1 MSEYSTEQVP
11 EFDVGVGNFA
21 TRNKRY
27 RTHVCNHFKLKFVSV
42 GGDGGDGNCF
52 FESLSRLL
60 QPHCTAAQLRENCVE
75 LFKSCLDST
84 QPLFETIVIEIEDE
98 LNRELICSKR
108 GSRID
113 GLKPGSVQE
122 YIDAVSHDGVWVQG
136 LHWMR
141 AVSFLYDVRIGV
153 VIYGQELVR
162 FIGSG
167 QSTVFLYNADGRTHF
182 DPLVP
187 WTGSPD
193 HIDEAPI
200 DEAPIDEAPIDEAHI
215 DEAHIDEA
223 HIDEVFAL
231 STLKS
236 PKKLMCA
243 LLAPANLIRLARRFQ
258 QEPSVV
264 EIHSDTDDASSVHGL
279 HGSQPVSQ
287 ESSVHASPLGL
298 TRIKRTCRMECGV
311 HGSQPVLPESS
322 VHGLHGSQP
331 VPPESSV
338 HASPLGLTR
347 IKRTCRME
355 CGVHGSQPVPPES
368 SVHGL
373 HGSEPVSQ
381 ERIKRAC
388 RLQKRAPSP
397 DPPARLK
404 KNAHV
409 KKIVVHGSNS
419 DDDEPLVLGRSKPQL
434 KNPSELALS
443 VGTSFTTSHFSLATA
458 MLKKRLAETHSG
470 GHLQTRNS
478 SAQYIYIKCLLC
490 PMVCSAG
497 SKKGSPNRWRVTS
510 LSNVAHE
517 ACKGHCHSDSVPIS
531 MPPSIPTAMQS
542 AVIPTD
548 FPEGPEVQCSACT
561 ETFTRATQCPQG
573 HAWCIT
579 CFAYIVG
586 CQCSPTDDH
595 LGIQKFLAARGVVC
609 TCCPPDKH
617 SKPWTFDIEQLRHW

>member
-84 QPLFETIVIEIEDE
+84 QPLFERIVIEIEDE

-200 DEAPIDEAPIDEAHI
+200 DEA
-215 DEAHIDEA
+215 HIDEA
-223 HIDEVFAL
+223 HIDEVCAL

-311 HGSQPVLPESS
+311 HGSQPVL
-322 VHGLHGSQP
+322 
-331 VPPESSV
+331 
-338 HASPLGLTR
+338 
-347 IKRTCRME
+347 
-355 CGVHGSQPVPPES
+355 PES

-470 GHLQTRNS
+470 GKLQTRNS
-478 SAQYIYIKCLLC
+478 GEQYIYIKCLLC

-497 SKKGSPNRWRVTS
+497 SKKGSPNCWRVTS

-548 FPEGPEVQCSACT
+548 FPEGPEVQCSACE

-586 CQCSPTDDH
+586 CQCSPTDEH

-617 SKPWTFDIEQLRHW
+617 SKPWTFDMEQLRHW